1 MVHLIK
7 KKSQLPLHLKLY
19 YKQEICLD
27 YLLQKK
33 KKGVHVTS
41 LVIMRREENVY
52 FQFRIILLSK
62 TSRFYY
68 PPIS

>member
-27 YLLQKK
+27 YLLQKNK
-33 KKGVHVTS
+33 
-41 LVIMRREENVY
+41 
-52 FQFRIILLSK
+52 
-62 TSRFYY
+62 
-68 PPIS
+68 